1 MCVSYQMATFA
12 IARRIRHR
20 EGRGESCSP
29 AKRERTILCFVNLSI
44 KKTVGVILGL
54 ALGAGFVLLCPDA
67 GLGRQGV
74 QCLGILLGAIV
85 WWVAGVLPEFATGF
99 VMVALFAVVADVPTT
114 VSLSGFASET
124 WWLLVGAFAL
134 GAGMRRSGLMRRMAR
149 AVVRAFPNTFSAQVA
164 GLVTASSV
172 VGPLVPSM
180 AAKVSILEPMALGI
194 GEALGYE
201 RFGKPMQGLFLAVF
215 TSVRSVGLL
224 AVSASIVGYALLATL
239 PPDVQA
245 QFDMA
250 HWALAALP
258 WFVVATIVNY
268 AAIVSIYRPRCCDRD
283 GGPVEEAG
291 LSADDFGPMSRD
303 EKRMCAI
310 ILVAV
315 ALWATQPLHGIGPHI
330 VALAGFACMLACGIL
345 DKRSMRETIAW
356 DSLVFIGT
364 AFGLSSVFAQ
374 TGIQE
379 WLVAVASPT
388 FEVLAGNPFL
398 FVIGIGLLTV
408 LMRFLI
414 VSEVAYLNIVMPFL
428 VPLAL
433 AAGVNPW
440 VVGFAMYA
448 CISPWFVIYQNSVYL
463 PALYSVDGQ
472 MVRHADVAKYCFAYT
487 AVCLAALA
495 VSVPYWQWMGL
506 M

>member
-1 MCVSYQMATFA
+1 MSESV
-12 IARRIRHR
+12 RRIA
-20 EGRGESCSP
+20 G
-29 AKRERTILCFVNLSI
+29 AVA
-44 KKTVGVILGL
+44 GL
-54 ALGAGFVLLCPDA
+54 VLGAGFILLCPDI

-74 QCLGILLGAIV
+74 LCLGILLGAIV
-85 WWVAGVLPEFATGF
+85 WWIAGVLPEFTTGF
-99 VMVALFAVVADVPTT
+99 VMVALFAVVAGVPTT

-134 GAGMRRSGLMRRMAR
+134 GAGMRSSGLMRRMAR
-149 AVVRAFPNTFSAQVA
+149 AVVRGFPNTFAAQVA
-164 GLVTASSV
+164 GLIAASTV
-172 VGPLVPSM
+172 VGPLVPSL

-215 TSVRSVGLL
+215 TSVRSIGLL
-224 AVSASIVGYALLATL
+224 AVSASIVGYAMLATL
-239 PPDVQA
+239 PADVQA

-258 WFVVATIVNY
+258 WFAFATVVNYMALVAT
-268 AAIVSIYRPRCCDRD
+268 YRPKASGDVD
-283 GGPVEEAG
+283 GADHVRVESPAGEA
-291 LSADDFGPMSRD
+291 GPMSRS
-303 EKRMCAI
+303 EKQMCTI
-310 ILVAV
+310 ILAAV

-330 VALAGFACMLACGIL
+330 VALAGFACMMACGIL
-345 DKRSMRETIAW
+345 DKRGMREAIAW
-356 DSLVFIGT
+356 DSLLFIGT

-374 TGIQE
+374 AGIQE
-379 WLVAVASPT
+379 WLVAVAGPA
-388 FEVLAGNPFL
+388 FGALAGNPYL
-398 FVIGIGLLTV
+398 FVVGIGALTV
-408 LMRFLI
+408 LMRFVI

-472 MVRHADVAKYCFAYT
+472 MVHHADVAKYCFVYT
-487 AVCLAALA
+487 AICLAALA
-495 VSVPYWQWMGL
+495 ASVPYWQWMGL

>member
-1 MCVSYQMATFA
+1 MELSTK
-12 IARRIRHR
+12 RI
-20 EGRGESCSP
+20 
-29 AKRERTILCFVNLSI
+29 
-44 KKTVGVILGL
+44 VGAILGVV
-54 ALGAGFVLLCPDA
+54 LGAGFILLCPDV
-67 GLGRQGV
+67 GLGQQGV

-85 WWVAGVLPEFATGF
+85 WWVAGVLPEYATGF
-99 VMVALFAVVADVPTT
+99 IMVALFAVVAGVPTT

-134 GAGMRRSGLMRRMAR
+134 GAGMRLSGLMARMAR
-149 AVVRAFPNTFSAQVA
+149 AIVRAFPGSFAAQVA
-164 GLVTASSV
+164 GLVAASTV

-180 AAKVSILEPMALGI
+180 AAKVSILEPTALGI
-194 GEALGYE
+194 GEALGYK

-224 AVSASIVGYALLATL
+224 AVSASIVGYAMLATL
-239 PPDVQA
+239 PADVQA

-258 WFVVATIVNY
+258 WFVVVTVVNY
-268 AAIVSIYRPRCCDRD
+268 LAIAAIYRPRVHSAEAE
-283 GGPVEEAG
+283 GGEAAAAECATERASSSTGEAG
-291 LSADDFGPMSRD
+291 SPLSSDETVDERAPMSRH
-303 EKRMCAI
+303 EKQMCVI
-310 ILVAV
+310 ILAAV
-315 ALWATQPLHGIGPHI
+315 ALWATQPLHGVGPHI
-330 VALAGFACMLACGIL
+330 VALVGFACMVACGIL
-345 DKRSMRETIAW
+345 GKRGMREAIGW
-356 DSLVFIGT
+356 ESLIFIGMM
-364 AFGLSSVFAQ
+364 FGLSAVFAQ
-374 TGIQE
+374 AGIQE
-379 WLVAVASPT
+379 WLVMVASPA
-388 FEVLAGNPFL
+388 FEVLVGNPFL
-398 FVIGIGLLTV
+398 FVLGIGLLTV
-408 LMRFLI
+408 LMRFVI

-433 AAGVNPW
+433 AAGVSPW

-472 MVRHADVAKYCFAYT
+472 MVRHADVAKYCFVYT
-487 AVCLAALA
+487 AICLAALA